1 MIDYFKNK
9 CLSLNP
15 LVIVLL
21 VLFLISIAL
30 TIIRINNPNFNFGG
44 NIGGSIGTLKG
55 NISIE
60 GFNNCMK
67 DSDCNGV
74 GIKCQDGECI
84 PN

>member
-1 MIDYFKNK
+1 
-9 CLSLNP
+9 
-15 LVIVLL
+15 
-21 VLFLISIAL
+21 
-30 TIIRINNPNFNFGG
+30 PNFNFGG
-44 NIGGSIGTLKG
+44 NIGGSIGILKG